1 MLIMTPPLRQSGV
14 TLIETLITMVIVS
27 IGLLAIAA
35 LQLKSVQYASESYHR
50 SVATVL
56 AGDLVERLWA
66 GICTLPDNADAI
78 AEDWETSIIESDPP
92 PLPGWI
98 QQDGGPLSESDGV
111 YTINIEWTE
120 KLGSDD
126 GDDDVDGK
134 TASFEH
140 HAVLPTLPGCN
151 P

>member
-1 MLIMTPPLRQSGV
+1 MPIITSPFRQSGV
-14 TLIETLITMVIVS
+14 TLIETLITMLIVS
-27 IGLLAIAA
+27 VGLLSIAA

-66 GICTLPDNADAI
+66 GICTLPDDAETI
-78 AEDWETSIIESDPP
+78 AEDWETSIIESKPT

-98 QQDGGPLSESDGV
+98 QKDGGPLSESGGV
-111 YTINIEWTE
+111 YTIRIEWTE
-120 KLGSDD
+120 RLGSNDD
-126 GDDDVDGK
+126 EEIDGK

-140 HAVLPTLPGCN
+140 HAVLPILPGCN

>member
-1 MLIMTPPLRQSGV
+1 MRIITPPFRQSGV

-35 LQLKSVQYASESYHR
+35 LQIKSVQYASESYHR
-50 SVATVL
+50 TVATVL

-66 GICTLPDNADAI
+66 GICTLPDNAEAI
-78 AEDWETSIIESDPP
+78 ADDWETSIIESDPP
-92 PLPGWI
+92 PLPGWV
-98 QQDGGPLSESDGV
+98 QRDGGPLSENAGV

-120 KLGSDD
+120 RLGSKDD
-126 GDDDVDGK
+126 EEIQGK

-140 HAVLPTLPGCN
+140 HAVLPTLPGC

>member
-1 MLIMTPPLRQSGV
+1 MPIMTSPFRQYGV

-27 IGLLAIAA
+27 VGLLSIAA

-66 GICTLPDNADAI
+66 GICTLPDNAESV
-78 AEDWETSIIESDPP
+78 AEDWETSIIATDPT
-92 PLPGWI
+92 PLPGWVH
-98 QQDGGPLSESDGV
+98 QDGGPLSEIDGI

-120 KLGSDD
+120 RLGSNDD
-126 GDDDVDGK
+126 QEIDGK